1 MFPHETIPIFGIS
14 WWQSNIITIL
24 IIYLVLLLGKRSNQF
39 QRIQIAKILGSVMIA
54 RAILIHFY
62 MVYLDKWSVQSS
74 LPLQMCSI
82 SAILAGVVIFWKNQ
96 WLYEFLFYWGIPGA
110 FHSLLT
116 PEFTVGME
124 GFLFMEYFIAHGG
137 IILNAL
143 FITLFLGMK
152 PRKGSWW
159 KIALWSHIPL
169 GIVGFLNWI
178 LDANYMYLCE
188 KPMVNNPFII
198 GEWPWYFL
206 ILEGVGLL
214 HFFIIYLPFGIKY
227 RRPETK

>member
-1 MFPHETIPIFGIS
+1 MIPHETIPIFGIS
-14 WWQSNIITIL
+14 WWQSNIITIF
-24 IIYLVLLLGKRSNQF
+24 IICLVLLLGKRSNQS
-39 QRIQIAKILGSVMIA
+39 QRIQIANYLGYMMIF
-54 RAILIHFY
+54 RAIFIQFYLI
-62 MVYLDKWSVQSS
+62 YLDKWNIQSS

-116 PEFTVGME
+116 PEFTVGTE
-124 GFLFMEYFIAHGG
+124 GFLFVEYFISHGG

-143 FITLFLGMK
+143 FITLYLDMK

-198 GEWPWYFL
+198 GEWPWYIL
-206 ILEGVGLL
+206 ILEVVGLF
-214 HFFIIYLPFGIKY
+214 HFLIVYLPFGLKYKKIKG
-227 RRPETK
+227 